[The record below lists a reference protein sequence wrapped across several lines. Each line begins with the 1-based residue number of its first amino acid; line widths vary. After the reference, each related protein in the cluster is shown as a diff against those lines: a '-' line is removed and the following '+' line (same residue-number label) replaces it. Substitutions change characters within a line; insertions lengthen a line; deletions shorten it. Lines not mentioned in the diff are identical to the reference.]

1 MRDERKRT
9 PNDATAR
16 AGQVGGR
23 QRWGKTLLVVT
34 VLVVAVVGQ
43 SSTLDA
49 EPCWVPPVE
58 GIVTDPFRE
67 PPCPW
72 CAGNRGIEY
81 RVERSTVARATATGR
96 VTFSGVVAGTLYVV
110 VEIANGWRLTY
121 GRLGTTRLGQG
132 DVVVAGSVV
141 GRTTEKFFFGMRAD
155 NIYVDPAPF
164 LGRRVGRPRLIPI
177 DGTTARPSTTSIV
190 RCQLALPSR

>member
-1 MRDERKRT
+1 MHDERKRT
-9 PNDATAR
+9 PNNATAR
-16 AGQVGGR
+16 SRHLGER
-23 QRWGKTLLVVT
+23 QQWVRTLLAVIVS
-34 VLVVAVVGQ
+34 VVAVVGQ

-49 EPCWVPPVE
+49 EPCWEPPVE

-121 GRLGTTRLGQG
+121 GRLATTRLGQG

-141 GRTTEKFFFGMRAD
+141 GRTTEKFFFGMRAG
-155 NIYVDPAPF
+155 NVYVDPAPF

-177 DGTTARPSTTSIV
+177 DGTSARPSTTVSV
-190 RCQLALPSR
+190 RCQLPLPSR